1 VRARALK
8 YAALQAGKVGHTTP
22 STPLS
27 WPGGNPAPRAS
38 PFSSSVQPWCRAD
51 ASLRRTSAAA

>member
-27 WPGGNPAPRAS
+27 WPGITLHAPPLSRAPCSPVLRRRFPAPHFS
-38 PFSSSVQPWCRAD
+38 PA
-51 ASLRRTSAAA
+51 